1 MFLLIQKYNKN
12 GYKKKSPEELR
23 ENKIL
28 NRACREVEGF
38 AELLHRF
45 ERNISILGRSVKT
58 FDNYSRHIAVMA
70 LHFKILPTELDPEQV
85 KDYLFEL
92 QQRSKTPSQSYFKH
106 SVYGLRFLLKTEG
119 LPYDFLHLPAIPK
132 VNKLPV
138 ILSREEI
145 WRMLKSADLLKHKLV
160 IGLIYG
166 CGLRCMELRNIELS
180 HLDFDRK
187 MLHIVQGKGGK
198 DRYVPLSEHLIRGLQ
213 TFIKIENPQQYLFN
227 GNKNRNIEEIDAL
240 KTTNSTEEVPD
251 FDSRYSQRGV
261 QWVIKTISKKAKIF
275 KDVHTHTLR
284 HSYATHLLEDGV
296 PIIMVQKLLGHERIE
311 STMEYLHCC
320 QLSQQNPHS
329 PLDTVFERCG
339 KSGNPK

>member
-1 MFLLIQKYNKN
+1 M
-12 GYKKKSPEELR
+12 
-23 ENKIL
+23 

-38 AELLHRF
+38 PELLHRF

-58 FDNYSRHIAVMA
+58 FDNYSRHVAVMA

-106 SVYGLRFLLKTEG
+106 TVYGLRFLLKTEG
-119 LPYDFLHLPAIPK
+119 LAYDFLHLPAIPK

-213 TFIKIENPQQYLFN
+213 TFIKIENPIQYLFN
-227 GNKNRNIEEIDAL
+227 GNRNSQEIET
-240 KTTNSTEEVPD
+240 KD

-296 PIIMVQKLLGHERIE
+296 SIIMVQKLLGHERIE

-329 PLDTVFERCG
+329 PLDTVFARCG